1 MSVNP
6 GSFADL
12 GKDAK
17 EALFKSKD
25 FNLKDQLQF
34 TSVAANGTKV
44 IGKLTK
50 DGPGLSGQVEIKFPK
65 GVKSGVETAITL
77 DTKGK
82 SKFVAHSADK
92 ITPGLK
98 LSGTVELQAAA
109 DESARRRDVIVTAEY
124 KREHLFHSTKA
135 TLPFTPS
142 GPNVTGAS
150 VLSSTVVGLEA
161 HGASLGAELDYSVG
175 ESQLKSLH
183 IVGQYKLK
191 TFTLVGYSRQ
201 TFGSKPAH
209 FCGALYHM
217 RVPSTSFDNAEI
229 AGQIEYDTLKASDNT
244 TISLGAG
251 GDLAANT
258 RANFVATSRGVCT
271 VILQHVLNKNTKV
284 RLGADLSAESG
295 QITKSFGEL
304 QFSD

>member
-25 FNLKDQLQF
+25 FNTKDQLQF
-34 TSVAANGTKV
+34 TTTAANGTKV
-44 IGKLTK
+44 ISKLTK
-50 DGPGLSGQVEIKFPK
+50 EANGLTGQVEIKFPK
-65 GVKSGVETAITL
+65 GPKTGVESAVTL

-109 DESARRRDVIVTAEY
+109 DEANRRRDVLLTAEY

-142 GPNVTGAS
+142 GPNVGGAS
-150 VLSSTVVGLEA
+150 ILSSTVVGLEA
-161 HGASLGAELDYSVG
+161 HGVSVGAELDYSVG
-175 ESQLKSLH
+175 DSALKSAH
-183 IVGQYKLK
+183 IIGQYKHK
-191 TFTLVGYSRQ
+191 NFTLLGYSRQ
-201 TFGSKPAH
+201 AFGAKPAH
-209 FCGALYHM
+209 FCGAFYYM
-217 RVPSTSFDNAEI
+217 KVPNTSFNNAEI
-229 AGQIEYDTLKASDNT
+229 AGQIEYDTLKSSGNT
-244 TISLGAG
+244 VVSLGAG
-251 GDLAANT
+251 GDVADGT
-258 RANFVATSRGVCT
+258 RVNFVATSAGAST
-271 VILQHVLNKNTKV
+271 VILSHQLNKNAKV
-284 RLGADLSAESG
+284 RLGGDLNAEQG
-295 QITKSFGEL
+295 QVTRSFLEL
-304 QFSD
+304 QFTD